1 MGKEKLILS
10 QDKDKFYLSVLNEI
24 VIGKIN
30 SNCDDLDDNAIIS
43 VKYLNFFKNID
54 IAYTSNKNNIGQK
67 QDYGSIYLIYTDLSK
82 FIIPKGMFELSKDVF
97 DKLRK
102 VLKNYDNIFEIEF
115 REFYTDDN
123 DNFENYKVNI
133 DYEIIKLE
141 NPVKN
146 KNCLFRLKDNNIPTL
161 WIEQSKDLIKY
172 RKNLNSKYGNIS
184 DGKINLITSDGCIP
198 KNIDFIINEEYA
210 KRLDELFKSWNNG
223 NIKSKKSELIEFLF
237 KEYGSHVTSC
247 KDNYFINLDNK
258 ITVSVDVEKLEIME
272 FKTIYYNINM
282 SSYNKLVTCINNI
295 QKEINKLKE

>member
-1 MGKEKLILS
+1 MEKEKLILS

-54 IAYTSNKNNIGQK
+54 IVYTSNKNNIGQK

-82 FIIPKGMFELSKDVF
+82 FIIPKGIFELSKDVF

-123 DNFENYKVNI
+123 DDFENYKVNI

-146 KNCLFRLKDNNIPTL
+146 KNCLFRLKDNNIPAL
-161 WIEQSKDLIKY
+161 WIDQSKDLIKY
-172 RKNLNSKYGNIS
+172 RESLNSKYGNIS

-258 ITVSVDVEKLEIME
+258 ITVLVDVEKLEIIE

-282 SSYNKLVTCINNI
+282 NSYNKLVTCINNI